1 MQALCKPQRGIDF
14 AFAGE
19 PLHQLIN
26 KVFCFAYIWS
36 LGGNIASQ
44 YQEAFDTFCR
54 EQLAPVTAFPAAGS
68 VYDYFVEPKEGTMV
82 AWEEVSI
89 IFNPGWSSLHTK
101 ASTCPTYLLPYLSG
115 ISFVEPKDGTSVAW
129 REVVM

>member
-14 AFAGE
+14 AIAGE

-89 IFNPGWSSLHTK
+89 LSTRINCLHTK
-101 ASTCPTYLLPYLSG
+101 ASTCPKYLLRYLS
-115 ISFVEPKDGTSVAW
+115 V
-129 REVVM
+129 